1 MDHAPQLR
9 VVLALDRL
17 VDAAQPERAESLA
30 LLFVGAIGR
39 AALGDLQLGHVAAGA
54 SGAGASGDTGC
65 SSWPSGSCWLRPS
78 TWSMVS
84 PRSSATSSGRRSD
97 WSPATVAFTRLIGF
111 CEPRLLERMSW
122 MPASSSTARTP
133 PPAMTPVPGE
143 AGLSRTWPDPKMPV
157 VWWVIV
163 EPCLGTRKRFFFARS
178 TPFWIASGT
187 SLALP

>member
-1 MDHAPQLR
+1 
-9 VVLALDRL
+9 
-17 VDAAQPERAESLA
+17 
-30 LLFVGAIGR
+30 
-39 AALGDLQLGHVAAGA
+39 
-54 SGAGASGDTGC
+54 
-65 SSWPSGSCWLRPS
+65 
-78 TWSMVS
+78 
-84 PRSSATSSGRRSD
+84 
-97 WSPATVAFTRLIGF
+97 
-111 CEPRLLERMSW
+111 

-143 AGLSRTWPDPKMPV
+143 AGLSSTRPEPKTPV